1 MGFFDNYKVKMLLR
15 KINNI
20 SIKRTVRILPI
31 ENYHSILIVQNETN
45 DALIKSIE
53 SIFTTS
59 KITQL
64 HSRIEKEDTTTNNNY
79 VYTYHVSDLGF
90 GKIKNERLLGLL
102 NTNFDLVIDFS
113 NKITEF
119 NYFIKIS
126 KASLKIGNL
135 HSTKNYLYDILVER
149 GNSDTDFID
158 NIKLQIN
165 TLSQ

>member
-1 MGFFDNYKVKMLLR
+1 MEFFDNYKVKMLLR

-31 ENYHSILIVQNETN
+31 ENYHSILIVQNERN
-45 DALIKSIE
+45 DTLIKSIE

-64 HSRIEKEDTTTNNNY
+64 YSRIEKEDTLTNSNY

-90 GKIKNERLLGLL
+90 SKIKNERLLGLV
-102 NTNFDLVIDFS
+102 NTNFDLIIDFS

-135 HSTKNYLYDILVER
+135 HSTNNYLYDILVER

-158 NIKLQIN
+158 NITLQIN